1 MVDKYIFFVQKKLY
15 AKKIFIQYRSF
26 QCEKKQARET
36 RAIDSGDDQA
46 FNFIVIKKLYL

>member
-1 MVDKYIFFVQKKLY
+1 MQKK
-15 AKKIFIQYRSF
+15 IIIQYLSF
-26 QCEKKQARET
+26 QNQKKQARVT